1 MLQPLPWH
9 GAAEPPT
16 CQLQVFDT
24 SLCLLTVIPSCA
36 IKKLLNVT
44 AAKRAEQQQQARV
57 LQQLVAA
64 WSHQSLRFAGV
75 KAKVLGKEPDLQ
87 LG

>member
-1 MLQPLPWH
+1 M
-9 GAAEPPT
+9 
-16 CQLQVFDT
+16 
-24 SLCLLTVIPSCA
+24 IPSCA

-44 AAKRAEQQQQARV
+44 AAKRAEQQQQQARV

-75 KAKVLGKEPDLQ
+75 KAKVLGEEPDLQ